1 MPERPAVVLNLT
13 IDAMSGKTVA
23 GLREA
28 GVPSLLL
35 KGPVIARRLY
45 RRGET
50 RPYADCD
57 LLVRRNDLALAET
70 TVARLG
76 MRRAKAE
83 ERLTPKWEHHNSS
96 WRLDERH
103 FDLELH
109 WTLIHIGA
117 DPETLWEVCNR
128 DSNPMLVGGVEVSTP
143 ADPQL
148 AVILALHAAQHG
160 VRWTRPQ
167 EDLRRAVEVLPPE
180 VWRAAAQCA
189 VELNATRAFAAGLR
203 LISSGG
209 ALAKTLALPDEPSF
223 EVLLTTGRAGEG
235 ADQVD
240 RVLRAPGPVAKA
252 RVVLRAA
259 FPPAARMRSRHP
271 AADGRVGLAL
281 AYAMHPIRLG
291 RSLVLGVRH
300 WRRARHETG
309 GR

>member
-1 MPERPAVVLNLT
+1 MRERPAVVLNLT
-13 IDAMSGKTVA
+13 IDAMSGKIVT
-23 GLREA
+23 GLHEA

-45 RRGET
+45 RDGEI

-57 LLVRRNDLALAET
+57 LLVRRSDLALAET
-70 TVARLG
+70 TVAGLG
-76 MRRAKAE
+76 MRRHKAE
-83 ERLTPKWEHHNSS
+83 ERLTPEWEHHNNS

-128 DSNPMLVGGVEVSTP
+128 DSNAMRVGGVEVSTP

-148 AVILALHAAQHG
+148 ALILSLHAAQHG

-189 VELNATRAFAAGLR
+189 VELDATRAFAAGLR
-203 LISSGG
+203 LISSG
-209 ALAKTLALPDEPSF
+209 AAVAKTLALPDEPSF

-240 RVLRAPGPVAKA
+240 RVLRAPGPIAKA

-259 FPPAARMRSRHP
+259 FPSPVRMRSKHP
-271 AADGRVGLAL
+271 AADGQVGLAL
-281 AYAMHPIRLG
+281 AYAMHPIRVV
-291 RSLVLGVRH
+291 RSIVLGLRH
-300 WRRARHETG
+300 WQRARRETDG
-309 GR
+309 L